1 MVWVCQ
7 GVSTNAS
14 ISAKGR
20 GPQGGQLCT
29 VSAPVPRHQ
38 GTPAADT
45 IALGF
50 PRLAQATVTQPVRKL
65 LLTLRTAPGVGR
77 LGL

>member
-1 MVWVCQ
+1 ML
-7 GVSTNAS
+7 GVGGGH
-14 ISAKGR
+14 KCL
-20 GPQGGQLCT
+20 PQGGQLCT
-29 VSAPVPRHQ
+29 VSAPVPRRR

-50 PRLAQATVTQPVRKL
+50 PGLAQAIVTGPARKL
-65 LLTLRTAPGVGR
+65 LLTLGTAPGVGR